1 MPIFGN
7 LISEIKER
15 LKTLEPVK
23 ENKEVQVD
31 YNDIVHELYID
42 NDGRTYTKHN
52 LTDGLMLFTNFCN
65 TTTDSNYDDWDPSQ
79 VGNPGPW
86 WDAVCKMGKWYEQ
99 NIHTYQGTRG
109 SEPLKGKNWYDCPLI
124 KTKVADDC
132 SGFVQACLRLHGV
145 DCPSIST
152 SIMNQDQFMT
162 MMKMLDLYT
171 YHILKKIEDQVILC
185 VEDQEVIPKYL
196 QLMKEVVDHFLG
208 VIYMMG
214 KPVVRVPNQLVCH
227 VTHIIWVMYIYGEKH
242 KNLDR

>member
-42 NDGRTYTKHN
+42 NNGRTYTKHN

-152 SIMNQDQFMT
+152 STMNQDQFMN
-162 MMKMLDLYT
+162 MMKNAGFVHIPYSKENRKPGDIMCGGPGSHTEIFAANEGSGRSFSWGNIHDGKTSRKGSKPIGMPCYT
-171 YHILKKIEDQVILC
+171 YNMGYVHIWRKA
-185 VEDQEVIPKYL
+185 
-196 QLMKEVVDHFLG
+196 
-208 VIYMMG
+208 
-214 KPVVRVPNQLVCH
+214 
-227 VTHIIWVMYIYGEKH
+227 
-242 KNLDR
+242 